1 MSFAESALARTLW
14 DLYVALKELAVL
26 VLLVVV
32 AVGVYRQQRQQQPPK
47 PPKKRTAEA
56 EKPKEAAEEK
66 ENKEEPEDEVIEDE
80 EEEEEGEPGPLAR
93 AQAEY
98 VRLEPR
104 TQLAVN
110 VGALVV
116 GGLLLVGL
124 VLWAR
129 SGTGTAAPGSDD
141 LRGPLPMKL
150 GRWYD
155 PVHYYT
161 TPLFRDRE
169 GKLVPY
175 VACQHVADVEAVHT
189 ALLGPKPS
197 RAAEHEFGADE
208 KRARALKRCVLERG
222 AVLKVD
228 DHANGHDL
236 HIGRRMLWEYDMSVL
251 GNWLVDAPVTHMFI
265 TQRGE
270 RFYRVLTLMDMGRGN
285 QFCAGLVSERELLA
299 AAGNWYHN
307 MILEA
312 RPRRFI
318 EDGPCLCDV
327 HLGIYASGI
336 SFAYDAA
343 HNDWTLRLDVSVVRP
358 LAKPNGS
365 QPITYHPDLPFP
377 SAVDRRLRLGLG
389 LEPQV
394 PGEHH
399 GIVQIEYV
407 DPRAIAAEVEKRQL
421 FSALDSPNDEL
432 GLAGVVNIAELVTS
446 PARHQISDA
455 DNDCVHYCLA
465 LDRALRKRFA
475 GPGGSA
481 VATVGKEGPE
491 DL

>member
-14 DLYVALKELAVL
+14 DFYVALKELAVL

-32 AVGVYRQQRQQQPPK
+32 AVGVYRQQRPVAKPK
-47 PPKKRTAEA
+47 PKKRPEA
-56 EKPKEAAEEK
+56 PEENKDKEEK
-66 ENKEEPEDEVIEDE
+66 GEPEDEVIEDE
-80 EEEEEGEPGPLAR
+80 DDEEVKEGPLAR

-98 VRLEPR
+98 ARLEPR

-110 VGALVV
+110 VSALVV

-141 LRGPLPMKL
+141 LRGPLTMKA

-175 VACQHVADVEAVHT
+175 VACQHVADAEAVHA

-236 HIGRRMLWEYDMSVL
+236 HLGRRMLWEYDMSVL
-251 GNWLVDAPVTHMFI
+251 DNWLADASVTHMFI

-270 RFYRVLTLMDMGRGN
+270 RFYRVLTLMDMGRGVE
-285 QFCAGLVSERELLA
+285 FLAGLVGERELLA

-307 MILEA
+307 MVLEA
-312 RPRRFI
+312 RQRRFI
-318 EDGPCLCDV
+318 EDRPCLCDV

-343 HNDWTLRLDVSVVRP
+343 HHDWTLRLDVGVVRA

-365 QPITYHPDLPFP
+365 QPVTYHPDLPFP
-377 SAVDRRLRLGLG
+377 STVDRRLRLGLG

-394 PGEHH
+394 AGQHH

-421 FSALDSPNDEL
+421 FGALDSPNDEL

-475 GPGGSA
+475 GPGAGA
-481 VATVGKEGPE
+481 VATTREE
-491 DL
+491 DGEL